1 MIYTLTTK
9 LEQLKNGFFSTGT
22 GPLKVL
28 VLGSCRTM
36 PYLNYLARWNE
47 TDNGMT
53 IRYINPVDWSWNLR
67 EEELDLEVELAKLE
81 TDQRILDALAST
93 DIFVHEH
100 FGNFGMFNT
109 SREAEKNI
117 YQFWMKPGQDIS
129 VPNFHDHFILYDDF
143 KAFNALT
150 DDWMI
155 KGDFAVRKFCT
166 NCKFSSFP
174 EMADYFMDN
183 WKTVRLFWTPN
194 HISAA
199 FSLYI
204 FHLMNAKFLHLSL
217 TEDFWQQAG
226 GEDMFCTPS
235 TAVTQHDRDA
245 YGLTWSH

>member
-9 LEQLKNGFFSTGT
+9 LEQLANGFFSTGT

-53 IRYINPVDWSWNLR
+53 IRYINPVDWHWNLR
-67 EEELDLEVELAKLE
+67 EEELDLDAELAKLE
-81 TDQRILDALAST
+81 TDQRILDVLAST
-93 DIFVHEH
+93 DIFIHEH

-117 YQFWMKPGQDIS
+117 YQFGMKAERDIS
-129 VPNFHDHFILYDDF
+129 VPNWHDHFILYDDF

-150 DDWMI
+150 DDWI
-155 KGDFAVRKFCT
+155 ARGLVAVDKFCDI
-166 NCKFSSFP
+166 CLLSSFP
-174 EMADYFMDN
+174 EMAEYFRAN
-183 WKTVRLFWTPN
+183 WQTTRLFWTPN

-199 FSLYI
+199 FSLYV
-204 FHLMNAKFLHLSL
+204 FRRMNDKFLHLPL
-217 TEDFWQQAG
+217 TDDFWQQAG
-226 GEDMFCTPS
+226 GEDMFCAPS

-245 YGLTWSH
+245 YGITWSH